1 MWMCAC
7 LEICI
12 DRFILN
18 RSIGLIICI
27 RRKTIS
33 MATKYK
39 CPMTVSATKKAL
51 PSPKSLLVNK
61 PISSDLQC
69 EDEK

>member
-1 MWMCAC
+1 
-7 LEICI
+7 
-12 DRFILN
+12 
-18 RSIGLIICI
+18 
-27 RRKTIS
+27 

-69 EDEK
+69 EDEKQRWLYAGVKGEVNLSPF